1 MKADERRLTKIIRPL
16 RSGQITIPVEFR
28 KELGITQESLLQV
41 SLEGQELRI
50 RPVEVRETS
59 QGSPWLRE
67 LYEYFAP
74 VRQEAIER
82 GYTEEEINEA
92 IDEAIRAVRREHAAR
107 RH

>member
-28 KELGITQESLLQV
+28 KELGITEESLLQV

-50 RPVEVRETS
+50 RPVEVRETG

-67 LYEYFAP
+67 VYALFAP
-74 VRQEAIER
+74 TREEIIKA
-82 GYTEEEINEA
+82 GYTEDEVNAI
-92 IDEAIRAVRREHAAR
+92 IDEAIAEVRNQHA
-107 RH
+107 